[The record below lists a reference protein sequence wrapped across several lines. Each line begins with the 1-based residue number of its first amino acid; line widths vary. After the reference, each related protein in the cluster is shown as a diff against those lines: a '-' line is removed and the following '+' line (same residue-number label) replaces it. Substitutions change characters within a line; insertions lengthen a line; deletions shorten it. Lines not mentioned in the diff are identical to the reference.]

1 MMRRILEALA
11 RDPDHSADGVTRCRY
26 CGGTTFRRYETSDW
40 YGIVYGH
47 TVECTGC
54 RVTYLRVPGNQ
65 KYFDAIGW
73 RDEDNPPPGH

>member
-26 CGGTTFRRYETSDW
+26 CGGTAFRRYEAVDILTLARTP
-40 YGIVYGH
+40 GH

-65 KYFDAIGW
+65 KYFEAIGW
-73 RDEDNPPPGH
+73 GEE